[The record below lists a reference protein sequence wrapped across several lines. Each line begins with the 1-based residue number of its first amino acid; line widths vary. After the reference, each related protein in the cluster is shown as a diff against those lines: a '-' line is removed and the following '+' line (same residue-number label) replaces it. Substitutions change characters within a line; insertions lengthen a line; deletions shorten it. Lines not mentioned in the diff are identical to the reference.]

1 MGLTF
6 VKSDQEAAATA
17 FVADRRLGL
26 TADRSRVVDYFDVE
40 AAFLFRAPGGK
51 VTVAEAERYHISAE
65 HPLTPRPGS
74 APVAPSS
81 PEPDSAAEAKQ
92 ADPPEDKA
100 IEKSDIEDKGLFRR
114 RKKGKQ

>member
-51 VTVAEAERYHISAE
+51 VTVAEAERYRITAE
-65 HPLTPRPGS
+65 HPFSPRPGD
-74 APVAPSS
+74 VARETHAQ
-81 PEPDSAAEAKQ
+81 PEAKAAEK
-92 ADPPEDKA
+92 PEDKA
-100 IEKSDIEDKGLFRR
+100 VKKAEVEDKGLFRR
-114 RKKGKQ
+114 RKKGEK

>member
-40 AAFLFRAPGGK
+40 AAFLFHAPGGK
-51 VTVAEAERYHISAE
+51 VTVAEADRYRITAE
-65 HPLTPRPGS
+65 HPFSPRPEDVARATPA
-74 APVAPSS
+74 AP
-81 PEPDSAAEAKQ
+81 AAEPEHKQ

-100 IEKSDIEDKGLFRR
+100 VKKAEVEDKGLFRR
-114 RKKGKQ
+114 RKKGEK